1 MLKGYRITSAWKAKK
16 STVKLSSRKD
26 SQEMKQDTSE
36 SRKCH
41 LPETKQKWKPGNLG
55 PGNSPAGKFK
65 ARPAGKI
72 EKNFNSGG
80 NISKLKLQLEAIMN
94 PSSTLQVSHTI
105 PKSKICVAR
114 NKLNIFVPANHATG
128 NGEQNGEHLDWRN

>member
-1 MLKGYRITSAWKAKK
+1 
-16 STVKLSSRKD
+16 
-26 SQEMKQDTSE
+26 MKQDTSE

-41 LPETKQKWKPGNLG
+41 LPGTKQKWKPGN
-55 PGNSPAGKFK
+55 SPT
-65 ARPAGKI
+65 GKI

-94 PSSTLQVSHTI
+94 PSTTLQVSHTI
-105 PKSKICVAR
+105 PKPKICVAR
-114 NKLNIFVPANHATG
+114 NKLNICVPANHATG